1 MYTNPYAFKDLS
13 NNYLIPTVIEK
24 TTMGE
29 RAYDIYSRLLKD
41 RIIMLGSQIDDD
53 IANIVVPSYY
63 FSKVRTKRK
72 ISNFTSTPQAGL
84 SRQGWRFMMPCNTS
98 NRMFQRFASEWP
110 LRWAL
115 FFWLAERKGND
126 SHYPTPK
133 S

>member
-13 NNYLIPTVIEK
+13 NNYLIPTVIENNH
-24 TTMGE
+24 G
-29 RAYDIYSRLLKD
+29 RAGLTLFPPVKRPHYYAC
-41 RIIMLGSQIDDD
+41 SQIDDD
-53 IANIVVPSYY
+53 IANIVVAQLLFLESQKNERYQTY
-63 FSKVRTKRK
+63 INS
-72 ISNFTSTPQAGL
+72 QAGL

-98 NRMFQRFASEWP
+98 NRMFQRLHRNGRLMGA
-110 LRWAL
+110 